1 MEQAIVIFT
10 RVPEAGKT
18 KTRMMPH
25 LTAGQCKK
33 LHTYFL
39 KDIRKECEKTGA
51 DIFVCYTPNGEEN
64 ETEIK
69 AILGKEKGYFPQK
82 GETLGERT
90 VSYTHLDVYKRQE
103 EPAVFRFCKLSN
115 KIVKRRECY
124 GKGKEICRSD
134 YIER

>member
-69 AILGKEKGYFPQK
+69 AILGKEGIGQLPATIVYSYVGGMLTGGAKLFVTGLMILFALSAFVVMARKIYVESQK
-82 GETLGERT
+82 
-90 VSYTHLDVYKRQE
+90 K
-103 EPAVFRFCKLSN
+103 
-115 KIVKRRECY
+115 
-124 GKGKEICRSD
+124 KGKN
-134 YIER
+134 